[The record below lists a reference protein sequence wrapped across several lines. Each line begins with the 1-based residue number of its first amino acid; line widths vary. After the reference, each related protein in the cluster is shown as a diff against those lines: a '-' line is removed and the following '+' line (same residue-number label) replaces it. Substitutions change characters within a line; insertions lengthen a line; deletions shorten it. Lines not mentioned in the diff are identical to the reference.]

1 MSPIVFFIFVFSC
14 KEVNEETYLDSLIYS
29 SFVGEKKRSQNR
41 QDREEEKLFNELIVT
56 KVELC

>member
-41 QDREEEKLFNELIVT
+41 QDREEEKLFNELFVT